1 MVATA
6 DPTRWTPE
14 EVAEGRAAYPAPADP
29 ASEHATSAYNPTPGA
44 RPPPPAPARPRGA
57 RGTSSS
63 SGPAGSVSAGPASPG
78 GPGGGW
84 GTASAP
90 PPRAFREPGMPG
102 DSPLGK
108 IRGAR
113 AQPLRGDERVGTSV
127 SERPPEGR
135 GLGGPTWDCL

>member
-6 DPTRWTPE
+6 DPTRWTPV
-14 EVAEGRAAYPAPADP
+14 EVAAGRAAYPAPADP

-44 RPPPPAPARPRGA
+44 RPPPPAPARPRARAAPPPPRGPRGA
-57 RGTSSS
+57 FQ
-63 SGPAGSVSAGPASPG
+63 PARPPG
-78 GPGGGW
+78 GRLGHGLG
-84 GTASAP
+84 A

-113 AQPLRGDERVGTSV
+113 AQPLRGDERAGTSV
-127 SERPPEGR
+127 AERPPEGR
-135 GLGGPTWDCL
+135 GFGGPTWDCL